1 MKLFTPLDKKV
12 IHFLYSAPS
21 HREVPRRIGS
31 QEVMQGRLSVLILTD
46 FEDNQ
51 IPMYLLIRYGR

>member
-12 IHFLYSAPS
+12 IYFLCSAPS

-31 QEVMQGRLSVLILTD
+31 QEVMQGRLGVLILTD

-51 IPMYLLIRYGR
+51 IPMYLLIRYGK